1 MITDKSKEGRRTYYT
16 TVIIIAANPSA
27 VATMRIKYNRA
38 THYSI
43 IILNKILINGLLEV
57 KNLIAVIFDTLQR
70 QCEDS
75 EADKV
80 QRGLC

>member
-1 MITDKSKEGRRTYYT
+1 MIIDKSKEGRRTYYT

-43 IILNKILINGLLEV
+43 I
-57 KNLIAVIFDTLQR
+57 Q
-70 QCEDS
+70 
-75 EADKV
+75 
-80 QRGLC
+80 